1 MQKWARYTLTLI
13 FFSTWSGLGSAA
25 ALTWDGGGD
34 ASTFSDPLNWDSDT
48 APTSSDTALIFSAEV
63 SISSSVAVA
72 SIELTGDASLTIE
85 NGVTVTFENGTGG
98 SVSDILELDDTASAI
113 NYGSLVFDNEDMFIC
128 IDVEDESEF
137 ENFGSIVMNGR
148 GSLFIGVQTDE
159 ETTTFTNHIGATLEI
174 NDTDF
179 IPIQHDGPFI
189 NDGIIT
195 IDQFGFIG
203 IQLDAF
209 GAAETIVHQNNGILT
224 IRNDV
229 VGASEYID
237 ITNENEFRNF
247 GIVNIEGS
255 VEEAAFGLSGSD
267 ISILNNLECGIIN
280 LEDPTFFDLGEA
292 AGLLLNDGVIAS
304 AYSGNHLNEG
314 TITNNGRI
322 QTPTGLFDFSGA
334 GAFGGTGSVVVGEVP
349 TMEPLLS
356 TCPQV
361 TGAPPVPAATS
372 VPLAPL
378 WLLGIMAG
386 LLSLVGIRKL
396 RKV

>member
-1 MQKWARYTLTLI
+1 
-13 FFSTWSGLGSAA
+13 
-25 ALTWDGGGD
+25 
-34 ASTFSDPLNWDSDT
+34 
-48 APTSSDTALIFSAEV
+48 
-63 SISSSVAVA
+63 VAH
-72 SIELTGDASLTIE
+72 IGLTGAAILTVE
-85 NGVTVTFENGTGG
+85 NGVTVTFENGTGDG
-98 SVSDILELDDTASAI
+98 VSDILELDDTASAI
-113 NYGSLVFDNEDMFIC
+113 NYGSLVFDNDDMFIC
-128 IDVEDESEF
+128 IDLEDESEF

-148 GSLFIGVQTDE
+148 DSLSIGIQTDDD
-159 ETTTFTNHIGATLEI
+159 TPFTNHIGATLEI

-179 IPIQHDGPFI
+179 ISIQHDGPFV

-209 GAAETIVHQNNGILT
+209 NPAETVVHQNNGILT

-229 VGASEYID
+229 AGANEYLD
-237 ITNENEFRNF
+237 IRNDNEFRNS
-247 GIVNIEGS
+247 GIVNIQGS
-255 VEEAAFGLSGSD
+255 VEVAAFQFSGSD
-267 ISILNNLECGIIN
+267 VSLLNNQECGIIN
-280 LEDPTFFDLGEA
+280 LEAPAFFDLEEA
-292 AGLLLNDGVIAS
+292 AALLLNVGVIAS

-322 QTPTGLFDFSGA
+322 QTPTGLFNFSGA

-361 TGAPPVPAATS
+361 TGAPPVPAATP
-372 VPLAPL
+372 VPLVPL

-386 LLSLVGIRKL
+386 LLSLVGVRNL